1 MSKKGSN
8 FKKKVARHLRLWI
21 KNPVTW
27 FWLFIIILLCIITA
41 INFRT
46 ETEAGIETPWDSIW
60 FTIITSV
67 AGYYEYSPATV
78 PGRIASILLL
88 IFGMLLVSAVTGKL
102 ASYFMDIQLK
112 KEKGLIPM
120 KNLKG
125 HFLLCGW
132 RSGFEKIL
140 DNIINTNPEITPDL
154 IVLIND
160 APAEKMEDLMEISR
174 FKGLHYVSGDF
185 ADENILKRAGIDNA
199 ERALIISDHS
209 KNYSDLE
216 IDSRTVLAVIS
227 MSSMN
232 PGMYI
237 AAELI
242 DSKFE
247 KHLKMAHCDEIILTT
262 DYEHNLLASASGG
275 MGYSNVMRALIS
287 DDATSGILIEDIPES
302 FVGKTYGEFKVSLSS
317 PQVIIGL
324 LLNTG
329 NFHQRRRDA
338 LREAQKN
345 PDIKKIVDNLQKVK
359 TLQSNEPVL
368 TPPENFII
376 TPSAK
381 AIFVKGKTVEVSE

>member
-1 MSKKGSN
+1 MSLRWSKI
-8 FKKKVARHLRLWI
+8 KKKIIRNIRYTL
-21 KNPVTW
+21 KNPLTW
-27 FWLFIIILLCIITA
+27 FWVFISALLCSITF

-46 ETEAGIETPWDSIW
+46 ETEAGIETLWDSVW
-60 FTIITSV
+60 FTIVTTI
-67 AGYYEYSPATV
+67 AGYYEYSPVTL
-78 PGRIASILLL
+78 PGRIASLLL
-88 IFGMLLVSAVTGKL
+88 LVFGMLVLSMITGKL
-102 ASYFMDIQLK
+102 ASYFMDMQMK
-112 KEKGLIPM
+112 KEKGLMPL

-160 APAEKMEDLMEISR
+160 APSEKIENLLDLER
-174 FKGLHYVSGDF
+174 FKEIHYVSGDF
-185 ADENILKRAGIDNA
+185 ADENVLKRANIQTA

-209 KNYSDLE
+209 MEYSDLE

-227 MSSMN
+227 MSNIN

-247 KHLKMAHCDEIILTT
+247 KHLRMAHCDEIILTT

-287 DDATSGILIEDIPES
+287 DDADSGILIEDIPS
-302 FVGKTYGEFKVSLSS
+302 QFFGKSYSEYRKSLSY
-317 PQVIIGL
+317 PKILIGL

-329 NFHQRRRDA
+329 NFHQRRKDA
-338 LREAQKN
+338 LREAQRN
-345 PDIKKIVDNLQKVK
+345 PDIKTVVGNLNKVK
-359 TLQSNEPVL
+359 TLKSNQPVL
-368 TPPENFII
+368 TPPDDYII
-376 TPSAK
+376 MRNTK
-381 AIFVKGKTVEVSE
+381 AIFVRGKPLEM

>member
-1 MSKKGSN
+1 M
-8 FKKKVARHLRLWI
+8 I
-21 KNPVTW
+21 
-27 FWLFIIILLCIITA
+27 
-41 INFRT
+41 
-46 ETEAGIETPWDSIW
+46 
-60 FTIITSV
+60 
-67 AGYYEYSPATV
+67 
-78 PGRIASILLL
+78 
-88 IFGMLLVSAVTGKL
+88 TGKL
-102 ASYFMDIQLK
+102 ASYFMDMQMK
-112 KEKGLIPM
+112 KEKGLMPL

-160 APAEKMEDLMEISR
+160 APSEKIENLLDLER
-174 FKGLHYVSGDF
+174 FKEIHYVSGDF
-185 ADENILKRAGIDNA
+185 ADENVLKRANIQTA

-209 KNYSDLE
+209 KEYSDLE

-227 MSSMN
+227 MSNIN

-247 KHLKMAHCDEIILTT
+247 KHLRMAHCDEIILTT

-287 DDATSGILIEDIPES
+287 DDADSGILIEDIPS
-302 FVGKTYGEFKVSLSS
+302 QFFGKSYSEYRKSLSY
-317 PQVIIGL
+317 PKILIGL

-329 NFHQRRRDA
+329 NFHQCRKDA
-338 LREAQKN
+338 LREAQRN
-345 PDIKKIVDNLQKVK
+345 PDIKTVVGNLNKVK
-359 TLQSNEPVL
+359 TLKSNQPVL
-368 TPPENFII
+368 TPPDDYII
-376 TPSAK
+376 MRNTK
-381 AIFVKGKTVEVSE
+381 AIFVRGKPLEM

>member
-1 MSKKGSN
+1 MTIKKSN
-8 FKKKVARHLRLWI
+8 LKKRIIRHFMLWL

-27 FWLFIIILLCIITA
+27 FWVVIVLLLCFITA
-41 INFRT
+41 VNFKT

-60 FTIITSV
+60 FTLITAI

-78 PGRIASILLL
+78 PGRIASMLLL
-88 IFGMLLVSAVTGKL
+88 VFGMLLVSAVTGKL
-102 ASYFMDIQLK
+102 ASYFMDIQMK
-112 KEKGLIPM
+112 KERGLITL

-125 HFLLCGW
+125 QFLLCGW

-160 APAEKMEDLMEISR
+160 APSEKIEEIMEQSR
-174 FKGLHYVSGDF
+174 FKGMHYISGDF
-185 ADENILKRAGIDNA
+185 ADENVLKRAGVANA
-199 ERALIISDHS
+199 ERSLIISDHS
-209 KNYSDLE
+209 KTYSDLE
-216 IDSRTVLAVIS
+216 IDSRTVLAVLS
-227 MSSMN
+227 MRNMN

-247 KHLKMAHCDEIILTT
+247 KHLNMAHCDEIILTT

-275 MGYSNVMRALIS
+275 MGYSNVMRTLIS
-287 DDATSGILIEDIPES
+287 DDADSGILIEDIPS
-302 FVGKTYGEFKVSLSS
+302 TFYLKTYGELRQQISQDKVL
-317 PQVIIGL
+317 IGL

-329 NFHQRRRDA
+329 NFQQRRADA

-345 PDIKKIVDNLQKVK
+345 PDIKKIVGNLQKVK
-359 TLQSNEPVL
+359 TLKSNKPIL
-368 TPPENFII
+368 TPPEDFVILPN
-376 TPSAK
+376 TK
-381 AIFVKGKTVEVSE
+381 AIFVKGKNLEEE

>member
-1 MSKKGSN
+1 MSLRWSKI
-8 FKKKVARHLRLWI
+8 KKKIIRNIRYTL
-21 KNPVTW
+21 KNPLTW
-27 FWLFIIILLCIITA
+27 FWVFISALLCSITF

-46 ETEAGIETPWDSIW
+46 ETEAGIETLWDSVW
-60 FTIITSV
+60 FTIVTTI
-67 AGYYEYSPATV
+67 AGYYEYSPVTL
-78 PGRIASILLL
+78 PGRIASLLL
-88 IFGMLLVSAVTGKL
+88 LVFGMLVLSMITGKL
-102 ASYFMDIQLK
+102 ASYFMDMQMK
-112 KEKGLIPM
+112 KEKGLM
-120 KNLKG
+120 QLKNLKG

-160 APAEKMEDLMEISR
+160 APSEKIENLLDLER
-174 FKGLHYVSGDF
+174 FKEIHYVSGDF
-185 ADENILKRAGIDNA
+185 ADENVLKRANIQTA

-209 KNYSDLE
+209 KEYSDLE

-227 MSSMN
+227 MSNIN

-247 KHLKMAHCDEIILTT
+247 KHLRMAHCDEIILTT

-287 DDATSGILIEDIPES
+287 DDADSGILIEDIPS
-302 FVGKTYGEFKVSLSS
+302 QFFGKSYSEYRKSLSY
-317 PQVIIGL
+317 PKILIGL

-329 NFHQRRRDA
+329 NFHQRRKDA
-338 LREAQKN
+338 LREAQRN
-345 PDIKKIVDNLQKVK
+345 PDIKTVVGNLNKVK
-359 TLQSNEPVL
+359 TLKSNQPVL
-368 TPPENFII
+368 TPPDDYII
-376 TPSAK
+376 MRNTK
-381 AIFVKGKTVEVSE
+381 AIFVRGKPLEM

>member
-1 MSKKGSN
+1 MSLRWSKI
-8 FKKKVARHLRLWI
+8 KKKIIRNIRYTL
-21 KNPVTW
+21 KNPLTW
-27 FWLFIIILLCIITA
+27 FWVFISALLCSITF

-46 ETEAGIETPWDSIW
+46 ETEAGIETLWDSVW
-60 FTIITSV
+60 FTIVTTI
-67 AGYYEYSPATV
+67 AGYYEYSPVTL
-78 PGRIASILLL
+78 PGRIASLLL
-88 IFGMLLVSAVTGKL
+88 LVFGMLVLSMITGKL
-102 ASYFMDIQLK
+102 ASYFMDMQMK
-112 KEKGLIPM
+112 KEKGLMPL

-160 APAEKMEDLMEISR
+160 APSEKIENLLDLER
-174 FKGLHYVSGDF
+174 FKEIHYVSGDF
-185 ADENILKRAGIDNA
+185 ADENVLKRANIQTA

-209 KNYSDLE
+209 KEYSDLE

-227 MSSMN
+227 MSNIN

-237 AAELI
+237 VAELI

-247 KHLKMAHCDEIILTT
+247 KHLRMAHCDEIILTT

-287 DDATSGILIEDIPES
+287 DDADSGILIEDIPS
-302 FVGKTYGEFKVSLSS
+302 QFFGKSYSEYRKSLSY
-317 PQVIIGL
+317 PKILIGL

-329 NFHQRRRDA
+329 NFHQRRKDA
-338 LREAQKN
+338 LREAQRN
-345 PDIKKIVDNLQKVK
+345 PDIKTVVGNLNKVK
-359 TLQSNEPVL
+359 TLKSNQPVL
-368 TPPENFII
+368 TPPDDYII
-376 TPSAK
+376 MRNTK
-381 AIFVKGKTVEVSE
+381 AIFVRGKPLEM

>member
-1 MSKKGSN
+1 MSLRWSKI
-8 FKKKVARHLRLWI
+8 KKKIIRNIRYTL
-21 KNPVTW
+21 KNPLTW
-27 FWLFIIILLCIITA
+27 FWVFISALLCSITF

-46 ETEAGIETPWDSIW
+46 ETEAGIETLWDSVW
-60 FTIITSV
+60 FTIVTTI
-67 AGYYEYSPATV
+67 AGYYEYSPVTL
-78 PGRIASILLL
+78 PGRIASLLL
-88 IFGMLLVSAVTGKL
+88 LVFGMLVLSMITGKL
-102 ASYFMDIQLK
+102 ASYFMDMQMK
-112 KEKGLIPM
+112 KEKGLMPL

-160 APAEKMEDLMEISR
+160 APSEKIENLLDLER
-174 FKGLHYVSGDF
+174 FKEIHYVSGDF
-185 ADENILKRAGIDNA
+185 ADENVLKRANIQTA

-209 KNYSDLE
+209 KEYSDME

-227 MSSMN
+227 MSNIN

-247 KHLKMAHCDEIILTT
+247 KHLRMAHCDEIILTT

-287 DDATSGILIEDIPES
+287 DDADSGILIEDIPS
-302 FVGKTYGEFKVSLSS
+302 QFFGKSYSEYRKSLSY
-317 PQVIIGL
+317 PKILIGL

-329 NFHQRRRDA
+329 NFHQRRKDA
-338 LREAQKN
+338 LREAQRN
-345 PDIKKIVDNLQKVK
+345 PDIKTVVGNLNKVK
-359 TLQSNEPVL
+359 TLKSNQPVL
-368 TPPENFII
+368 TPPDDYII
-376 TPSAK
+376 MRNTK
-381 AIFVKGKTVEVSE
+381 AIFVRGKPLEM

>member
-1 MSKKGSN
+1 MSLRWSKINKKIIRN
-8 FKKKVARHLRLWI
+8 IRYTL
-21 KNPVTW
+21 KNPLTW
-27 FWLFIIILLCIITA
+27 FWVFISALLCSITF

-46 ETEAGIETPWDSIW
+46 ETEAGIETLWDSVW
-60 FTIITSV
+60 FTIVTTI
-67 AGYYEYSPATV
+67 AGYYEYSPVTL
-78 PGRIASILLL
+78 PGRIASLLL
-88 IFGMLLVSAVTGKL
+88 LVFGMLVLSMITGKL
-102 ASYFMDIQLK
+102 ASYFMDMQMK
-112 KEKGLIPM
+112 KEKGLMPL

-160 APAEKMEDLMEISR
+160 APSEKIENLLDLER
-174 FKGLHYVSGDF
+174 FKEIHYVSGDF
-185 ADENILKRAGIDNA
+185 ADENVLKRANIQTA

-209 KNYSDLE
+209 KEYSDLE

-227 MSSMN
+227 MSNIN

-247 KHLKMAHCDEIILTT
+247 KHLRMAHCDEIILTT

-287 DDATSGILIEDIPES
+287 DDADSGILIEDIPS
-302 FVGKTYGEFKVSLSS
+302 QFFGKSYSEYRKSLSY
-317 PQVIIGL
+317 PKILIGL

-329 NFHQRRRDA
+329 NFHQRRKDA
-338 LREAQKN
+338 LREAQRN
-345 PDIKKIVDNLQKVK
+345 PDIKTVVGNLNKVK
-359 TLQSNEPVL
+359 TLKSNQPVL
-368 TPPENFII
+368 TPPDDYII
-376 TPSAK
+376 MRNTK
-381 AIFVKGKTVEVSE
+381 AIFVRGKPLEM

>member
-1 MSKKGSN
+1 MSKKLSLL
-8 FKKKVARHLRLWI
+8 KKKLFRNFRYWI

-27 FWLFIIILLCIITA
+27 FWFLVIISLIAITI
-41 INFRT
+41 INFNT

-67 AGYYEYSPATV
+67 AGYYEYSPATI

-102 ASYFMDIQLK
+102 ASYFMDIQMK

-160 APAEKMEDLMEISR
+160 APTEKMEELMEISR
-174 FKGLHYVSGDF
+174 FKGIHYVSGDF
-185 ADENILKRAGIDNA
+185 ADENILKRAGIENA

-209 KNYSDLE
+209 KKYSDLE

-227 MSSMN
+227 MSTIN

-242 DSKFE
+242 DIKFE
-247 KHLKMAHCDEIILTT
+247 KHLKIAHCDEIILTT

-287 DDATSGILIEDIPES
+287 DDATSGILIEDIPSS
-302 FVGKTYGEFKVSLSS
+302 FVGKTYGEYRNSINSS
-317 PQVIIGL
+317 QVLIGL

-345 PDIKKIVDNLQKVK
+345 PNIKKIIDNLQKVK

-368 TPPENFII
+368 TPPDNYII
-376 TPSAK
+376 QPNAK
-381 AIFVKGKTVEVSE
+381 AIFVKGKAVEVEE

>member
-1 MSKKGSN
+1 MSLRWSKI
-8 FKKKVARHLRLWI
+8 KKKIIRNIRYTL
-21 KNPVTW
+21 KNPLTW
-27 FWLFIIILLCIITA
+27 FWVFISALLCSITF

-46 ETEAGIETPWDSIW
+46 ETEAGIETLWDSVW
-60 FTIITSV
+60 FTIVTTI
-67 AGYYEYSPATV
+67 AGYYEYSPVTL
-78 PGRIASILLL
+78 PGRIASLLL
-88 IFGMLLVSAVTGKL
+88 LVFGMLVLSMITGKL
-102 ASYFMDIQLK
+102 ASYFMDMQMK
-112 KEKGLIPM
+112 KEKGLMPL

-160 APAEKMEDLMEISR
+160 APSEKIENLLDLER
-174 FKGLHYVSGDF
+174 FKEIHYVFGDF
-185 ADENILKRAGIDNA
+185 ADENVLKRANIQTA

-209 KNYSDLE
+209 KEYSDLE

-227 MSSMN
+227 MSNIN

-247 KHLKMAHCDEIILTT
+247 KHLRMAHCDEIILTT

-287 DDATSGILIEDIPES
+287 DDADSGILIEDIPS
-302 FVGKTYGEFKVSLSS
+302 QFFGKSYSEYRKSLSY
-317 PQVIIGL
+317 PKILIGL

-329 NFHQRRRDA
+329 NFHQRRKDA
-338 LREAQKN
+338 LREAQRN
-345 PDIKKIVDNLQKVK
+345 PDIKTVVGNLNKVK
-359 TLQSNEPVL
+359 TLKSNQPVL
-368 TPPENFII
+368 TPPDDYII
-376 TPSAK
+376 MRNTK
-381 AIFVKGKTVEVSE
+381 AIFVRGKPLEM

>member
-1 MSKKGSN
+1 MSLRWSKI
-8 FKKKVARHLRLWI
+8 KKKIIRNIRYTL
-21 KNPVTW
+21 KNPLTW
-27 FWLFIIILLCIITA
+27 FWVFISALLCSITF

-46 ETEAGIETPWDSIW
+46 ETEAGIETLWDSVW
-60 FTIITSV
+60 FTIVTTI
-67 AGYYEYSPATV
+67 AGYYEYSPVTL
-78 PGRIASILLL
+78 PGRIASLLL
-88 IFGMLLVSAVTGKL
+88 LVFGMLVLSMITGKL
-102 ASYFMDIQLK
+102 ASYFMDMQMK
-112 KEKGLIPM
+112 KEKGLMPL

-160 APAEKMEDLMEISR
+160 APSEKIENLLDLER
-174 FKGLHYVSGDF
+174 FKEIHYVSGDF
-185 ADENILKRAGIDNA
+185 ADENVLKRANIQTA

-209 KNYSDLE
+209 KKYSDLE

-227 MSSMN
+227 MSNIN

-247 KHLKMAHCDEIILTT
+247 KHLRMAHCDEIILTT

-287 DDATSGILIEDIPES
+287 DDADSGILIEDIPS
-302 FVGKTYGEFKVSLSS
+302 QFFGKSYSEYRKSLSY
-317 PQVIIGL
+317 PKILIGL

-329 NFHQRRRDA
+329 NFHQRRKDA
-338 LREAQKN
+338 LREAQRN
-345 PDIKKIVDNLQKVK
+345 PDIKTVVGNLNKVK
-359 TLQSNEPVL
+359 TLKSNQPVL
-368 TPPENFII
+368 TPPDDYII
-376 TPSAK
+376 MRNTK
-381 AIFVKGKTVEVSE
+381 AIFVRGKPLEM

>member
-1 MSKKGSN
+1 MSLRWSKI
-8 FKKKVARHLRLWI
+8 KKKIIRNIRYTL
-21 KNPVTW
+21 KNPLTW
-27 FWLFIIILLCIITA
+27 FWVFISALLCSITF

-46 ETEAGIETPWDSIW
+46 ETEAGIETLWDSVW
-60 FTIITSV
+60 FTIVTTI
-67 AGYYEYSPATV
+67 AGYYEYSPVTL
-78 PGRIASILLL
+78 PGRIASLLL
-88 IFGMLLVSAVTGKL
+88 LVFGMLVLSMITGKL
-102 ASYFMDIQLK
+102 ASYFMDMQMK
-112 KEKGLIPM
+112 KEKGLMPL

-160 APAEKMEDLMEISR
+160 APSEKIENLLDLER
-174 FKGLHYVSGDF
+174 FKEIHYVSGDF
-185 ADENILKRAGIDNA
+185 ADENVLKRANIQTA

-209 KNYSDLE
+209 KEYSDLE

-227 MSSMN
+227 MSNIN

-247 KHLKMAHCDEIILTT
+247 KHLRMAHCDKIILTT

-287 DDATSGILIEDIPES
+287 DDADSGILIEDIPS
-302 FVGKTYGEFKVSLSS
+302 QFFGKSYSEYRKSLSY
-317 PQVIIGL
+317 PKILIGL

-329 NFHQRRRDA
+329 NFHQRRKDA
-338 LREAQKN
+338 LREAQRN
-345 PDIKKIVDNLQKVK
+345 PDIKTVVGNLNKVK
-359 TLQSNEPVL
+359 TLKSNQPVL
-368 TPPENFII
+368 TPPDDYII
-376 TPSAK
+376 MRNTK
-381 AIFVKGKTVEVSE
+381 AIFVRGKPLEM

>member
-1 MSKKGSN
+1 MSLRWSKI
-8 FKKKVARHLRLWI
+8 KKKIIRNIRYTL
-21 KNPVTW
+21 KNPLTW
-27 FWLFIIILLCIITA
+27 FWVFISALLCSITF

-46 ETEAGIETPWDSIW
+46 ETEAGIETLWDSVW
-60 FTIITSV
+60 FTIVTAI
-67 AGYYEYSPATV
+67 AGYYEYSPVTL
-78 PGRIASILLL
+78 PGRIASLLL
-88 IFGMLLVSAVTGKL
+88 LVFGMLVLSMITGKL
-102 ASYFMDIQLK
+102 ASYFMDMQMK
-112 KEKGLIPM
+112 KEKGLMPL

-160 APAEKMEDLMEISR
+160 APSEKIENLLDLER
-174 FKGLHYVSGDF
+174 FKEIHYVSGDF
-185 ADENILKRAGIDNA
+185 ADENVLKRANIQTA

-209 KNYSDLE
+209 KEYSDLE

-227 MSSMN
+227 MSNIN

-247 KHLKMAHCDEIILTT
+247 KHLRMAHCDEIILTT

-287 DDATSGILIEDIPES
+287 DDADSGILIEDIPS
-302 FVGKTYGEFKVSLSS
+302 QFFGKSYSEYRKSLSY
-317 PQVIIGL
+317 PKILIGL

-329 NFHQRRRDA
+329 NFHQRRKDA
-338 LREAQKN
+338 LREAQRN
-345 PDIKKIVDNLQKVK
+345 PDIKTVVGNLNKVK
-359 TLQSNEPVL
+359 TLKSNQPVL
-368 TPPENFII
+368 TPPDDYII
-376 TPSAK
+376 MRNTK
-381 AIFVKGKTVEVSE
+381 AIFVRGKPLEM

>member
-1 MSKKGSN
+1 MSIKRSNLKKR
-8 FKKKVARHLRLWI
+8 FFRHLRLWL

-27 FWLFIIILLCIITA
+27 FWVVIVLLLCFITA
-41 INFRT
+41 VNFKT

-60 FTIITSV
+60 FTLITAI

-78 PGRIASILLL
+78 PGRIASMLLL
-88 IFGMLLVSAVTGKL
+88 VFGMLLVSAVTGKL
-102 ASYFMDIQLK
+102 ASYFMDIQMK
-112 KEKGLIPM
+112 KERGLITL

-125 HFLLCGW
+125 QFLLCGW

-160 APAEKMEDLMEISR
+160 APSEKIEEIMEQSR
-174 FKGLHYVSGDF
+174 FKGMHYISGDF
-185 ADENILKRAGIDNA
+185 ADENVLKRAGVVNA
-199 ERALIISDHS
+199 ERSLIISDHS
-209 KNYSDLE
+209 KTYSDLE
-216 IDSRTVLAVIS
+216 IDSRTVLAVLS
-227 MSSMN
+227 MRNMN

-247 KHLKMAHCDEIILTT
+247 KHLNMAHCDEIILTT

-275 MGYSNVMRALIS
+275 MGYSNVMRTLIS
-287 DDATSGILIEDIPES
+287 DDADSGILIEDIPS
-302 FVGKTYGEFKVSLSS
+302 AFYLKTYGELRQQISQDKVL
-317 PQVIIGL
+317 IGL

-329 NFHQRRRDA
+329 NFQQRRADA

-345 PDIKKIVDNLQKVK
+345 PDIKKIVGNLQKVK
-359 TLQSNEPVL
+359 TLKSNKPIL
-368 TPPENFII
+368 TPPEDFVILPN
-376 TPSAK
+376 TK
-381 AIFVKGKTVEVSE
+381 AIFVKGKNLEEE

>member
-1 MSKKGSN
+1 MSLRWSKI
-8 FKKKVARHLRLWI
+8 KKKIIRNIRYTL
-21 KNPVTW
+21 KNPLTW
-27 FWLFIIILLCIITA
+27 FWVFISALLCSITF

-46 ETEAGIETPWDSIW
+46 ETEAGIETLWDSVW
-60 FTIITSV
+60 FTIVTTI
-67 AGYYEYSPATV
+67 AGYYEYSPVTL
-78 PGRIASILLL
+78 PGRIASLLL
-88 IFGMLLVSAVTGKL
+88 LVFGMLVLSMITGKL
-102 ASYFMDIQLK
+102 ASYFMDMQMK
-112 KEKGLIPM
+112 KEKGLMPL

-160 APAEKMEDLMEISR
+160 APSEKIENLLDLER
-174 FKGLHYVSGDF
+174 FKEIHYVSGDF
-185 ADENILKRAGIDNA
+185 ADENVLKRANIQTA

-209 KNYSDLE
+209 KEYSDLE

-227 MSSMN
+227 MSNIN

-247 KHLKMAHCDEIILTT
+247 KHLRMAHCDEIILTT

-287 DDATSGILIEDIPES
+287 DDADSGILIEDIPS
-302 FVGKTYGEFKVSLSS
+302 QFFGKSYSEYRKSLSY
-317 PQVIIGL
+317 PKILIGL

-329 NFHQRRRDA
+329 NFHQHRKDA
-338 LREAQKN
+338 LREAQRN
-345 PDIKKIVDNLQKVK
+345 PDIKTVVGNLNKVK
-359 TLQSNEPVL
+359 TLKSNQPVL
-368 TPPENFII
+368 TPPDDYII
-376 TPSAK
+376 MRNTK
-381 AIFVKGKTVEVSE
+381 AIFVRGKPLEM

>member
-1 MSKKGSN
+1 MSLRWSKI
-8 FKKKVARHLRLWI
+8 KKKIIRNIRYTL
-21 KNPVTW
+21 KNPLTW
-27 FWLFIIILLCIITA
+27 FWVFISALLCSITF

-46 ETEAGIETPWDSIW
+46 ETEAGIETLWDSVW
-60 FTIITSV
+60 FTIVTTI
-67 AGYYEYSPATV
+67 AGYYEYSPVTL
-78 PGRIASILLL
+78 PGRIASLLL
-88 IFGMLLVSAVTGKL
+88 LVFGMLVLSMITGKL
-102 ASYFMDIQLK
+102 ASYFMDMQMK
-112 KEKGLIPM
+112 KEKGLMPL

-160 APAEKMEDLMEISR
+160 APSEKIENLLDLER
-174 FKGLHYVSGDF
+174 FKEIHYVSGDF
-185 ADENILKRAGIDNA
+185 ADENVLKRANIQTA

-209 KNYSDLE
+209 KEYSDLE

-227 MSSMN
+227 MSNIN

-247 KHLKMAHCDEIILTT
+247 KHLRMAHCDEIILTT

-287 DDATSGILIEDIPES
+287 DDADSGILIEDIPS
-302 FVGKTYGEFKVSLSS
+302 QFFGKSYSEYRKSLSY
-317 PQVIIGL
+317 PKILIGL

-329 NFHQRRRDA
+329 NFHQRRKDA
-338 LREAQKN
+338 LREAQRN
-345 PDIKKIVDNLQKVK
+345 PDIKTVVGNLNKVK
-359 TLQSNEPVL
+359 TLKSNQPVL
-368 TPPENFII
+368 TPGQTHYRFC
-376 TPSAK
+376 K
-381 AIFVKGKTVEVSE
+381 A

>member
-1 MSKKGSN
+1 MSLRWSKI
-8 FKKKVARHLRLWI
+8 KKKIIRYIRYTI
-21 KNPVTW
+21 KNPLTW
-27 FWLFIIILLCIITA
+27 FWVFISALLCSITF

-46 ETEAGIETPWDSIW
+46 ETEAGIETLWDSVW
-60 FTIITSV
+60 FTIVTTI
-67 AGYYEYSPATV
+67 AGYYEYSPVTL
-78 PGRIASILLL
+78 PGRIASLLL
-88 IFGMLLVSAVTGKL
+88 LVFGMLVLSMITGKL
-102 ASYFMDIQLK
+102 ASYFMDMQMK
-112 KEKGLIPM
+112 KEKGLMPL

-160 APAEKMEDLMEISR
+160 APSEKIENLLDLER
-174 FKGLHYVSGDF
+174 FKEIHYVSGDF
-185 ADENILKRAGIDNA
+185 ADENVLKRANIQTA

-209 KNYSDLE
+209 KEYSDLE

-227 MSSMN
+227 MSNIN

-247 KHLKMAHCDEIILTT
+247 KHLRMAHCDEIILTT

-287 DDATSGILIEDIPES
+287 DDADSGILIEDIPS
-302 FVGKTYGEFKVSLSS
+302 QFFGKSYSEYRKSLSY
-317 PQVIIGL
+317 PKILIGL

-329 NFHQRRRDA
+329 NFHQRRKDA
-338 LREAQKN
+338 LREAQRN
-345 PDIKKIVDNLQKVK
+345 PDIKTVVGNLNKVK
-359 TLQSNEPVL
+359 TLKSNQPVL
-368 TPPENFII
+368 TPPDDYII
-376 TPSAK
+376 MRNTK
-381 AIFVKGKTVEVSE
+381 AIFVRGKPLEM

>member
-1 MSKKGSN
+1 MSLRWSKI
-8 FKKKVARHLRLWI
+8 KKKIIRNIRYTL
-21 KNPVTW
+21 KNPLTW
-27 FWLFIIILLCIITA
+27 FWVFISALLCSITF

-46 ETEAGIETPWDSIW
+46 ETEAGIETLWDSVW
-60 FTIITSV
+60 FTIVTTI
-67 AGYYEYSPATV
+67 AGYYEYSPVTL
-78 PGRIASILLL
+78 PGRIASLLL
-88 IFGMLLVSAVTGKL
+88 LVFGMLVLSMITGKL
-102 ASYFMDIQLK
+102 ASYFMDMQMK
-112 KEKGLIPM
+112 KEKGLMPL

-160 APAEKMEDLMEISR
+160 APSEKIENLLDLER
-174 FKGLHYVSGDF
+174 FKEIHYVSGDF
-185 ADENILKRAGIDNA
+185 ADENVLKRANIQTA
-199 ERALIISDHS
+199 ERALIISDQS
-209 KNYSDLE
+209 KEYSDLE

-227 MSSMN
+227 MSNIN

-247 KHLKMAHCDEIILTT
+247 KHLRMAHCDEIILTT

-287 DDATSGILIEDIPES
+287 DDADSGILIEDIPS
-302 FVGKTYGEFKVSLSS
+302 QFFGKSYSEYRKSLSY
-317 PQVIIGL
+317 PKILIGL

-329 NFHQRRRDA
+329 NFHQRRKDA
-338 LREAQKN
+338 LREAQRN
-345 PDIKKIVDNLQKVK
+345 PDIKTVVGNLNKVK
-359 TLQSNEPVL
+359 TLKSNQPVL
-368 TPPENFII
+368 TPPDDYII
-376 TPSAK
+376 MRNTK
-381 AIFVKGKTVEVSE
+381 AIFVRGKPLEM

>member
-1 MSKKGSN
+1 MSLRWSKI
-8 FKKKVARHLRLWI
+8 KKKIIRNIRYTL
-21 KNPVTW
+21 KNPLTW
-27 FWLFIIILLCIITA
+27 FWVFISALLCSITF

-46 ETEAGIETPWDSIW
+46 ETEAGIETLWDSVW
-60 FTIITSV
+60 FTIVTTI
-67 AGYYEYSPATV
+67 AGYYEYSPVTL
-78 PGRIASILLL
+78 PGRIASLLL
-88 IFGMLLVSAVTGKL
+88 LVFGMLVLSMITGKL
-102 ASYFMDIQLK
+102 ASYFMDMQMK
-112 KEKGLIPM
+112 KEKGLMPL

-160 APAEKMEDLMEISR
+160 APSEKIENLLDLER
-174 FKGLHYVSGDF
+174 FKEIHYVSGDF
-185 ADENILKRAGIDNA
+185 ADENILKRANIQTA

-209 KNYSDLE
+209 KEYSDLE

-227 MSSMN
+227 MSNIN

-247 KHLKMAHCDEIILTT
+247 KHLRMAHCDEIILTT

-287 DDATSGILIEDIPES
+287 DDADSGILIEDIPS
-302 FVGKTYGEFKVSLSS
+302 QFFGKSYSEYRKSLSY
-317 PQVIIGL
+317 PKILIGL

-329 NFHQRRRDA
+329 NFHQRRKDA
-338 LREAQKN
+338 LREAQRN
-345 PDIKKIVDNLQKVK
+345 PDIKTVVGNLNKVK
-359 TLQSNEPVL
+359 TLKSNQPVL
-368 TPPENFII
+368 TPPDDYII
-376 TPSAK
+376 MRNTK
-381 AIFVKGKTVEVSE
+381 AIFVRGKPLEM

>member
-1 MSKKGSN
+1 MSLRWSKI
-8 FKKKVARHLRLWI
+8 KKKIIRNIRYTL
-21 KNPVTW
+21 KNPLTW
-27 FWLFIIILLCIITA
+27 FWVFISALLCSITF

-46 ETEAGIETPWDSIW
+46 ETEAGIETLWDSVW
-60 FTIITSV
+60 FTIVTTI
-67 AGYYEYSPATV
+67 AGYYEYSPVTL
-78 PGRIASILLL
+78 PGRIASLLL
-88 IFGMLLVSAVTGKL
+88 LVFGMLVLSMITGKL
-102 ASYFMDIQLK
+102 ASYFMDMQMK
-112 KEKGLIPM
+112 KEKGLMPL

-160 APAEKMEDLMEISR
+160 APSEKIENLLDLER
-174 FKGLHYVSGDF
+174 FKEIHYVSGDF
-185 ADENILKRAGIDNA
+185 ADENVLKRANIQTA

-209 KNYSDLE
+209 KEYSDLE

-227 MSSMN
+227 MSNIN

-247 KHLKMAHCDEIILTT
+247 KHRRMAQCDEIILTT

-287 DDATSGILIEDIPES
+287 DDADSGILIEDIPS
-302 FVGKTYGEFKVSLSS
+302 QFFGKSYSEYRKSLSY
-317 PQVIIGL
+317 PKILIGL

-329 NFHQRRRDA
+329 NFHQRRKDA
-338 LREAQKN
+338 LREAQRN
-345 PDIKKIVDNLQKVK
+345 PDIKTVVGNLNKVK
-359 TLQSNEPVL
+359 TLKSNQPVL
-368 TPPENFII
+368 TPPDDYII
-376 TPSAK
+376 MRNTK
-381 AIFVKGKTVEVSE
+381 AIFVRGKPLEM

>member
-1 MSKKGSN
+1 MSLRWSKI
-8 FKKKVARHLRLWI
+8 KKKIIRNIRYTL
-21 KNPVTW
+21 KNPLTW
-27 FWLFIIILLCIITA
+27 FWVFISALLCSITF

-46 ETEAGIETPWDSIW
+46 ETEAGIETLWDSVW
-60 FTIITSV
+60 FTIVTTI
-67 AGYYEYSPATV
+67 AGYYEYSPVTL
-78 PGRIASILLL
+78 PGRIASLLL
-88 IFGMLLVSAVTGKL
+88 LVFGMLVLSMITGKL
-102 ASYFMDIQLK
+102 ASYFMDMQMK
-112 KEKGLIPM
+112 KEKGLMPL

-160 APAEKMEDLMEISR
+160 APSEKIENLLDLER
-174 FKGLHYVSGDF
+174 FKEIHYVSGDF
-185 ADENILKRAGIDNA
+185 ADENVLKRANIQTA

-209 KNYSDLE
+209 KEYSDLE

-227 MSSMN
+227 MSNIN

-247 KHLKMAHCDEIILTT
+247 KHLRMAHCDEIILTT

-287 DDATSGILIEDIPES
+287 DDADSGILIEDIPS
-302 FVGKTYGEFKVSLSS
+302 QFFGKSYSEYRKSLSY
-317 PQVIIGL
+317 PKILIGL

-329 NFHQRRRDA
+329 NFHQRRKDA
-338 LREAQKN
+338 LREAQRN
-345 PDIKKIVDNLQKVK
+345 PDIKTVVGNLNKVK
-359 TLQSNEPVL
+359 MLKSNQPVL
-368 TPPENFII
+368 TPPDDYII
-376 TPSAK
+376 MRNTK
-381 AIFVKGKTVEVSE
+381 AIFVRGKPLEM

>member
-1 MSKKGSN
+1 MSLRWSKI
-8 FKKKVARHLRLWI
+8 KKKIIRNIRYTL
-21 KNPVTW
+21 KNPLTW
-27 FWLFIIILLCIITA
+27 FWVFISALLCSITF

-46 ETEAGIETPWDSIW
+46 ETEAGIETLWDSVW
-60 FTIITSV
+60 FTIVTTI
-67 AGYYEYSPATV
+67 AGYYEYSPVTL
-78 PGRIASILLL
+78 PGRIASLLL
-88 IFGMLLVSAVTGKL
+88 LVFGMLVLSMITGKL
-102 ASYFMDIQLK
+102 ASYFMDMQMK
-112 KEKGLIPM
+112 KEKGLMPL

-160 APAEKMEDLMEISR
+160 APSEKIENLLDLER
-174 FKGLHYVSGDF
+174 FKEIHYVSGDF
-185 ADENILKRAGIDNA
+185 ADENVLKRANIQTA

-209 KNYSDLE
+209 KEYSDLE

-227 MSSMN
+227 MSNIN

-247 KHLKMAHCDEIILTT
+247 KHLRMAHCDEIILTT

-287 DDATSGILIEDIPES
+287 DDADSGILIEDIPS
-302 FVGKTYGEFKVSLSS
+302 QFFGKSYSEYKKSLSY
-317 PQVIIGL
+317 PKILIGL

-329 NFHQRRRDA
+329 NFHQRRKDA
-338 LREAQKN
+338 LREAQRN
-345 PDIKKIVDNLQKVK
+345 PDIKTVVGNLNKVK
-359 TLQSNEPVL
+359 TLKSNQPVL
-368 TPPENFII
+368 TPPDDYII
-376 TPSAK
+376 MRNTK
-381 AIFVKGKTVEVSE
+381 AIFVRGKPLEM

>member
-1 MSKKGSN
+1 MSLRWSKI
-8 FKKKVARHLRLWI
+8 KKKIIRNIRYTL
-21 KNPVTW
+21 KNPLTW
-27 FWLFIIILLCIITA
+27 FWVFISALLCSITF

-46 ETEAGIETPWDSIW
+46 ETEAGIETLWDSVW
-60 FTIITSV
+60 FTIVTTI
-67 AGYYEYSPATV
+67 AGYYEYSPVTL
-78 PGRIASILLL
+78 PGRIASLLL
-88 IFGMLLVSAVTGKL
+88 LVFGMLVLSMITGKL
-102 ASYFMDIQLK
+102 ASYFMDMQMK
-112 KEKGLIPM
+112 KEKGLMPL

-160 APAEKMEDLMEISR
+160 APSEKVENLLDLER
-174 FKGLHYVSGDF
+174 FKEIHYVSGDF
-185 ADENILKRAGIDNA
+185 ADENVLKRANIQTA

-209 KNYSDLE
+209 KEYSDLE

-227 MSSMN
+227 MSNIN

-237 AAELI
+237 VAELI

-247 KHLKMAHCDEIILTT
+247 KHLRMAHCDEIILTT

-287 DDATSGILIEDIPES
+287 DDADSGILIEDIPS
-302 FVGKTYGEFKVSLSS
+302 QFFGKSYSEYRKSLSY
-317 PQVIIGL
+317 PKILIGL

-329 NFHQRRRDA
+329 NFHQRRKDA
-338 LREAQKN
+338 LREAQRN
-345 PDIKKIVDNLQKVK
+345 PDIKTVVGNLNKVK
-359 TLQSNEPVL
+359 TLKSNQPVL
-368 TPPENFII
+368 TPPDDYII
-376 TPSAK
+376 MRNTK
-381 AIFVKGKTVEVSE
+381 AIFVRGKPLEM

>member
-1 MSKKGSN
+1 MSLRWSKI
-8 FKKKVARHLRLWI
+8 KKKIIRNIRYTL
-21 KNPVTW
+21 KNPLTW
-27 FWLFIIILLCIITA
+27 FWVFISALLCSITF

-46 ETEAGIETPWDSIW
+46 ETEAGIETLWDSVW
-60 FTIITSV
+60 FTIVTTI
-67 AGYYEYSPATV
+67 AGYYEYSPVTL
-78 PGRIASILLL
+78 PGRIASLLL
-88 IFGMLLVSAVTGKL
+88 LVFGMLVLSMITGKL
-102 ASYFMDIQLK
+102 ASYFMDMQMK
-112 KEKGLIPM
+112 KEKGLMPL

-160 APAEKMEDLMEISR
+160 APSEKIENLLDLER
-174 FKGLHYVSGDF
+174 FKEIHYVSGDF
-185 ADENILKRAGIDNA
+185 ADENVLKRANIQTA

-209 KNYSDLE
+209 KEYSDLE

-227 MSSMN
+227 MSNIN

-247 KHLKMAHCDEIILTT
+247 KHLRMAHCDEIILTT
-262 DYEHNLLASASGG
+262 DYEHNLLASAFGG

-287 DDATSGILIEDIPES
+287 DDADSGILIEDIPS
-302 FVGKTYGEFKVSLSS
+302 QFFGKSYSEYRKSLSY
-317 PQVIIGL
+317 PKILIGL

-329 NFHQRRRDA
+329 KFHQRRKDA
-338 LREAQKN
+338 LREAQRN
-345 PDIKKIVDNLQKVK
+345 PDIKTVVGNLNKVK
-359 TLQSNEPVL
+359 TLKSNQPVL
-368 TPPENFII
+368 TPPDDYII
-376 TPSAK
+376 MRNTK
-381 AIFVKGKTVEVSE
+381 AIFRREKPLEM

>member
-1 MSKKGSN
+1 MSLRWSKI
-8 FKKKVARHLRLWI
+8 KKKIIRNIRYTL
-21 KNPVTW
+21 KNPLTW
-27 FWLFIIILLCIITA
+27 FWVFISALLCSITF

-46 ETEAGIETPWDSIW
+46 ETEAGIETLWDSVW
-60 FTIITSV
+60 FTIVTTI
-67 AGYYEYSPATV
+67 AGYYEYSPVTL
-78 PGRIASILLL
+78 PGRIASLLL
-88 IFGMLLVSAVTGKL
+88 LVFGMLVLSMITGKL
-102 ASYFMDIQLK
+102 ASYFMDMQMK
-112 KEKGLIPM
+112 KEKGLMPL

-160 APAEKMEDLMEISR
+160 APSEKVENLLDLER
-174 FKGLHYVSGDF
+174 FKEIHYVSGDF
-185 ADENILKRAGIDNA
+185 ADENVLKRANIQTA

-209 KNYSDLE
+209 KEYSDLE

-227 MSSMN
+227 MSNIN

-247 KHLKMAHCDEIILTT
+247 KHLRMAHCDEIILTT

-287 DDATSGILIEDIPES
+287 DDADSGILIEDIPS
-302 FVGKTYGEFKVSLSS
+302 QFFGKSYSEYRKSLSY
-317 PQVIIGL
+317 PKILIGL

-329 NFHQRRRDA
+329 NFHQRRKDA
-338 LREAQKN
+338 LREAQRN
-345 PDIKKIVDNLQKVK
+345 PDIKTVVGNLNKVK
-359 TLQSNEPVL
+359 TLKSNQPVL
-368 TPPENFII
+368 TPPDDYII
-376 TPSAK
+376 MRNTK
-381 AIFVKGKTVEVSE
+381 AIFVRGKPLEM